1 LVNKNVLSAR
11 LERLR
16 EYLDILESVQQ
27 YDCRRFV
34 EDPYIHSTAERNLH
48 LAIECLLDVGNHI
61 IADRG
66 YAKPESYADV
76 FHILYENGVIKSQL
90 YKSLQGMAAFRNILV
105 HDYMRLDRT
114 RVHQMIKDKTRYL
127 EDLGT
132 VFANML

>member
-1 LVNKNVLSAR
+1 MVNKNVLLAR

-16 EYLDILESVQQ
+16 EYLDILASVQQ

-34 EDPYIHSTAERNLH
+34 EDPFIHGTAERNLH
-48 LAIECLLDVGNHI
+48 LAIECLLDIGNHI

-66 YAKPESYADV
+66 YAKPENYEDV
-76 FHILYENGVIKSQL
+76 FHILHENKVINLHL
-90 YKSLQGMAAFRNILV
+90 YKNIQGMAAFRNILV
-105 HDYMRLDRT
+105 HDYMRLDRVK
-114 RVHQMIKDKTRYL
+114 VHQMIADKTRHL